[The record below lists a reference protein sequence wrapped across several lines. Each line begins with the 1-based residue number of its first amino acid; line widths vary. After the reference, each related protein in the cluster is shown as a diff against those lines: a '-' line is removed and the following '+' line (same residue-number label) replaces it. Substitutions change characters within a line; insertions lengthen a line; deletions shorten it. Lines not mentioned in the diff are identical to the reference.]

1 MLPTLRLSISGPEDG
16 DAGRRFL
23 QRHPTVD
30 LHSHPG
36 RFFMA
41 GSPATAVLVA
51 TLSPPAVDEA
61 ITDIVRHGPTATT
74 FAAVSDFAV
83 LEGDRHGVR
92 PGRGFIEGEAYEDH
106 LRQLALLDD
115 VTSSTG
121 LRLARRASDVRQ
133 AHREKR
139 TVILGSVEG
148 GDFIEHNLSRI
159 AEAHARGVGSITLVH
174 YRPNQIGSPQT
185 IDDGPG
191 LTPFGIDVIHEMNRT
206 GLLIDLSHADFATTE
221 RAVNESTRPCS
232 LSHTNVRLGDSDH
245 PRLVSPEHARLVTG
259 SGGIIGAVPAG
270 FGQDTFSEYIDTI
283 IRMVEILGVDHV
295 AIGTDM
301 DFTFR
306 PVIHSYRT
314 WPAIPGALL
323 ARGMTEGEVALVL
336 GGNVL
341 RILDEVAP
349 APGSHRES

>member
-1 MLPTLRLSISGPEDG
+1 MS
-16 DAGRRFL
+16 
-23 QRHPTVD
+23 
-30 LHSHPG
+30 
-36 RFFMA
+36 
-41 GSPATAVLVA
+41 GSPPTAALAA
-51 TLSPPAVDEA
+51 TLSPPAIDEA

-83 LEGDRHGVR
+83 LEGDRHGIGPSR
-92 PGRGFIEGEAYEDH
+92 AFAEGEAYEDH
-106 LRQLALLDD
+106 LRQLAVIDD

-121 LRLARRASDVRQ
+121 LRLARGAADVRQ
-133 AHREKR
+133 AHREKK

-159 AEAHARGVGSITLVH
+159 AEAHRRGVGSITLVH

-185 IDDGPG
+185 IDNGPG
-191 LTPFGIDVIHEMNRT
+191 LTSFGIDVVHQMNRT

-221 RAVNESTRPCS
+221 AVVNASARPCT
-232 LSHTNVRLGDSDH
+232 LSHTNVRLGSIDH
-245 PRLVSPEHARLVTG
+245 PRLVSPEHARLVTE
-259 SGGIIGAVPAG
+259 SGGIVGAVPVG
-270 FGQDTFSEYIDTI
+270 FGQDTFNEYIDTI
-283 IRMVEILGVDHV
+283 LRMVEILGVDHV

-314 WPAIPGALL
+314 WPTIPDALL
-323 ARGMTEGEVALVL
+323 ARGMAEMEVALVL

-341 RILDEVAP
+341 RILDEVAVDP
-349 APGSHRES
+349 PSFRESATETDSTNSN